1 MSDQFGFDDD
11 DDTTETNGIK
21 ALRTEFKKLQKQLAE
36 VQSERDALKG
46 AQRQATVK
54 SLVEAKGLN
63 PKIAS
68 LIPADVQGE
77 EAVGKWIDDWADVFG
92 AAPADS
98 GQPAG
103 MSAEDVAASQ
113 RIAAAGQGADTS
125 VAGKIDAAI
134 SAIGK
139 AGSQEEIDALLAQ
152 AIAGMGPS

>member
-63 PKIAS
+63 PKIAA

-92 AAPADS
+92 TPAAAS

-103 MSAEDVAASQ
+103 MSAEDVAAAQ
-113 RIAAAGQGADTS
+113 RIAAAGQGADNS
-125 VAGKIDAAI
+125 VHGKVDSAI
-134 SAIGK
+134 TAIGK
-139 AGSQEEIDALLAQ
+139 AETQEEINALLAQ
-152 AIAGMGPS
+152 ALAGLGPS